1 MVITVFGSSLP
12 QPGSP
17 AYQDAFF
24 LGNKIA
30 MMGHAVMNG
39 GYLGTMEAVSRG
51 AAEGGGEAVG
61 VTCDEIEKWRPVRPN
76 RWLTREV
83 RFPTLRER
91 LNYLACECDQAIA
104 LPGGIGTLAEIS
116 YAWNLMVVGVLETPP
131 LWVVGKEWQ
140 SVIQTFF
147 NELAGQIPAEQ
158 RKHVHYLMEIDKVIE
173 QLEQI

>member
-17 AYQDAFF
+17 AYQDALR

-30 MMGHAVMNG
+30 MQDYTVMNG

-51 AAEGGGEAVG
+51 AAESGGEVVG

-116 YAWNLMVVGVLETPP
+116 YAWNLMVVGVLETPS

-147 NELAGQIPAEQ
+147 DELAGQIPAGQ
-158 RKHVHYLMEIDKVIE
+158 GKHVQCLKDVDEVIE
-173 QLEQI
+173 RLEK

>member
-12 QPGSP
+12 QPDSP
-17 AYQDAFF
+17 AYQDALR

-30 MMGHAVMNG
+30 ILGYTVMNG

-51 AAEGGGEAVG
+51 AAEGGGEVVG
-61 VTCDEIEKWRPVRPN
+61 VTCDEIERWRPVGPN
-76 RWLTREV
+76 RWLTREM

-104 LPGGIGTLAEIS
+104 LPGGIGTLAEIT
-116 YAWNLMVVGVLETPP
+116 YAWNLMVVGVLKTSP

-140 SVIQTFF
+140 SVIQAFF
-147 NELAGQIPAEQ
+147 DELAGQIPSDQ
-158 RKHVHYLMEIDKVIE
+158 RRHVHSLMDVDEVIE
-173 QLEQI
+173 RLEQI